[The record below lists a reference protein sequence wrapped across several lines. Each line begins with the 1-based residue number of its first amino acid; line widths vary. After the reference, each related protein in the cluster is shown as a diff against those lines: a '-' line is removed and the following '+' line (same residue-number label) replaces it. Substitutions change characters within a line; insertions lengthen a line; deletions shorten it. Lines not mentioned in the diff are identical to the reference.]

1 MNQHDA
7 YAVFRLPAYRRY
19 FSGNM
24 ILILGWQ
31 MQKVAIGW
39 EIYERTHSAMYL
51 GYAGLVQF
59 APQVLF
65 MMFAG
70 HITDSFNR
78 KRVFMAALA
87 FNATAALGLAI
98 NSAHKGSILFLYA
111 CLFLYGTSRSFI
123 MPSRA
128 AFLPGIIPLEIFS
141 TAVSWNSSG
150 FEISS
155 MAGPAIGGLLIAAFQ
170 SPTLVYAI
178 NAIGQLTFVVLL
190 SGITYKQVR
199 NERQPMSLHSLSAG
213 LRFVWK
219 EKVVLSA
226 MTLDMFGVLLGGA
239 TAMMPIYAKDILN
252 VGPRG
257 LGWLMSAPSLGAF
270 SMAILQAHRGPLR
283 RAGRTLLFAV
293 AGFGAVTIIFGISR
307 TFWLSMLMLYIL
319 GSCDNISV
327 VVRSTLV
334 QILTP
339 DAMRGR
345 VSALNSLFIGTS
357 NELGAFESGLVA
369 NFFGPVF
376 SVVSGGIGTL
386 MIVLGM
392 AWLSPELRRYGRL
405 DEPPRRL

>member
-98 NSAHKGSILFLYA
+98 NSAHKGSIFFLYA

-178 NAIGQLTFVVLL
+178 NAMGQLTFVVLL

>member
-1 MNQHDA
+1 MKQHDA
-7 YAVFRLPAYRRY
+7 YAAFRLPAFRRY
-19 FSGNM
+19 FTGNM

-65 MMFAG
+65 MLFAG
-70 HITDSFNR
+70 HIVDTFNR
-78 KRVFMAALA
+78 KRVFMAALT
-87 FNATAALGLAI
+87 FNALAAIGLAV
-98 NSAHKGSILFLYA
+98 NSVRGGSIFFLYA
-111 CLFLYGTSRSFI
+111 CLFLYGMSRSFI

-155 MAGPAIGGLLIAAFQ
+155 MVGPAIGGLLIGFFQ
-170 SPTLVYAI
+170 SPTLVYTI
-178 NAIGQLTFVVLL
+178 NAIGQLMFVALL
-190 SGITYKQVR
+190 MGIPYK
-199 NERQPMSLHSLSAG
+199 NLLGERQPLTLGSLSAG
-213 LRFVWK
+213 FRFVWK
-219 EKVVLSA
+219 AKVILSA
-226 MTLDMFGVLLGGA
+226 ITLDMFGVLLGGA
-239 TAMMPIYAKDILN
+239 TAMMPIYAKDILH

-270 SMAILQAHRGPLR
+270 SMALLQAHRGPLR
-283 RAGRTLLFAV
+283 KAGRTLLFAV
-293 AGFGAVTIIFGISR
+293 AGFGTVTIIFGISKN
-307 TFWLSMLMLYIL
+307 FWLSLSMLYLL

-334 QILTP
+334 QVLTP
-339 DAMRGR
+339 DDMRGR

-369 NFFGPVF
+369 NFFGPIA

-386 MIVLGM
+386 VIVCAM
-392 AWLSPELRRYGRL
+392 VWLSPELRRYGRL
-405 DEPPRRL
+405 DQPAH

>member
-1 MNQHDA
+1 MKQHDA
-7 YAVFRLPAYRRY
+7 YAAFRLPAFRRY
-19 FSGNM
+19 FTGNM

-39 EIYERTHSAMYL
+39 EIYERTHSALYL

-65 MMFAG
+65 MLFAG
-70 HITDSFNR
+70 HIVDTFNR
-78 KRVFMAALA
+78 KRVFMAALT
-87 FNATAALGLAI
+87 FNALAAIGLAV
-98 NSAHKGSILFLYA
+98 NSIRGGSIFVLYA

-128 AFLPGIIPLEIFS
+128 AFLPGIIPLKIFS

-155 MAGPAIGGLLIAAFQ
+155 MAGPAIGGLLIGFFQ

-178 NAIGQLTFVVLL
+178 NAIGQLTFAALL
-190 SGITYKQVR
+190 VNIPYKNLRV
-199 NERQPMSLHSLSAG
+199 ERMPVTVGSLSAG
-213 LRFVWK
+213 FRFVWK
-219 EKVVLSA
+219 AKVILA
-226 MTLDMFGVLLGGA
+226 AITLDMFGVLLGGA
-239 TAMMPIYAKDILN
+239 TAMMPIYAKDILH

-270 SMAILQAHRGPLR
+270 SMALLQAHRGPLR
-283 RAGRTLLFAV
+283 KAGRTLLFAV
-293 AGFGAVTIIFGISR
+293 AGFGTVTIIFGISR
-307 TFWLSMLMLYIL
+307 NFWLSMSMLYLL

-334 QILTP
+334 QVLTP
-339 DAMRGR
+339 DDMRGR

-369 NFFGPVF
+369 NFFGPVL

-386 MIVLGM
+386 LIVGAM
-392 AWLSPELRRYGRL
+392 VWLAPELRRYGRL
-405 DEPPRRL
+405 DQPAH